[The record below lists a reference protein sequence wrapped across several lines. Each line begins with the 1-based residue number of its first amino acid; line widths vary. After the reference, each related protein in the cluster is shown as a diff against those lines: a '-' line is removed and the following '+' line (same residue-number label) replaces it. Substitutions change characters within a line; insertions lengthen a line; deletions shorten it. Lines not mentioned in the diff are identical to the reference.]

1 MLHLLHFFGLFR
13 FFFQKKTPFFL
24 SYKKNYLTKHN
35 KPTKNIK
42 KGRGAPNFFLYADV
56 VFFLRICVIWYALC
70 CFFRQLPTAMK
81 NITFLFLLLAHA
93 ALGQMTTV
101 KGPGVTGPG
110 NKFVADTIQG
120 VAVILT
126 QGQVI
131 LGFQRDHAN
140 NLEPIE
146 GEGYNVGAVEALMI
160 RYREPDDP
168 KLTKSFTISYVD
180 FQGVPIPADDV
191 LLFKIRKP
199 VINKPQ
205 KK

>member
-13 FFFQKKTPFFL
+13 FFFQKKNPFFL

-35 KPTKNIK
+35 KQTKNTK
-42 KGRGAPNFFLYADV
+42 KGGGALICCVYTV
-56 VFFLRICVIWYALC
+56 IVFFLRICVIWYALC
-70 CFFRQLPTAMK
+70 CFLKQLPTAMK
-81 NITFLFLLLAHA
+81 NITFIFLLLAYA
-93 ALGQMTTV
+93 ACGQMTTV

-199 VINKPQ
+199 VINKP